1 MPLNNLKLSEQSPHK
16 FWQQQPRDLLQNPLL
31 QKDIWLVKED
41 LGLSTPAHRSLR
53 TINFSSI
60 TNDWF
65 KLCLKLYTLL
75 RTKSGC
81 AVATVHRGVVI
92 LTKFFNFLRGES
104 VQDFNQIDNRIF
116 EAYEYHLVGK
126 LKLRP
131 RTVESHLSK
140 LAIFFDTC
148 RLEGWFEVNTYWF
161 KGKRPGQNRLLKNA
175 EIEYIPEEVWNQLD
189 HSLKYLPEPIQ
200 RMVIL
205 LRCTGVRV
213 GELCNLPFDCLRKRG
228 DQWRLRFTTE
238 KYDLEDELPIVM
250 PDLVAIIKEQ
260 QEYIKQQFGGS
271 YNKLFCG
278 NCVGKQCSRRS
289 TAEIH
294 QLVFYPKP
302 EVMSWSSFR
311 NWLNRLAKMCQIKTK
326 EGQLWHFRSHQFR
339 RTVATVMTNAGV
351 RDLIIQKY
359 LRHRSP
365 RMLLYYQHF
374 LKQAMQSEYEEL
386 LREKKYVDISG
397 KVVANHKPSNPL
409 TELMR
414 RKMYQITTQYG
425 ECHRPILKSPC
436 QTVNACWRCQ
446 HWRTSTDDLPALKDD
461 LERVD
466 QELET
471 ARKLGMRRQKQGL
484 EEDRN
489 NLLNCIEGLEGMNG

>member
-1 MPLNNLKLSEQSPHK
+1 MSLNNQKLIEESLAK
-16 FWQQQPRDLLQNPLL
+16 VGQQEPRELLQNPLL

-41 LGLSTPAHRSLR
+41 LGLSIPAHRSLR
-53 TINFSSI
+53 TINFTPI

-81 AVATVHRGVVI
+81 AAATVHRGVVI
-92 LTKFFNFLRGES
+92 LTRFFNFLRGQS
-104 VQDFNQIDNRIF
+104 VDDFDQIDNQIF
-116 EAYEYHLVGK
+116 EAYEYHLVGE

-131 RTVESHLSK
+131 RTVESHLSN

-161 KGKRPGQNRLLKNA
+161 KGKKYHHNRIPKNA
-175 EIEYIPEEVWNQLD
+175 EIEYIPESVWNQLD
-189 HSLKYLPEPIQ
+189 QNLKYLPEPIQ

-213 GELCNLPFDCLRKRG
+213 GELCNLPLDCLRKRG
-228 DQWRLRFTTE
+228 DQWRIRFTTE

-250 PDLVAIIKEQ
+250 PELVAVIKEQ
-260 QEYIKQQFGGS
+260 QEYIKQQFGES
-271 YNKLFCG
+271 YDKLFCG
-278 NCVGKQCSRRS
+278 NRTGKQCSRRS

-302 EVMSWSSFR
+302 EVMSWGSFN
-311 NWLNRLAKMCQIKTK
+311 NWLNRLAKMCEIRTK
-326 EGQLWHFRSHQFR
+326 DGRLWHFRSHQFR

-365 RMLLYYQHF
+365 RMLLHYQHF

-397 KVVANHKPSNPL
+397 KVVAKHKPTNPL

-414 RKMYQITTQYG
+414 RKLYQITTQYG
-425 ECHRPILKSPC
+425 ECHRPILKSKC

-446 HWRTSTDDLPALKDD
+446 HWRTSTDDLPYLKDD
-461 LERVD
+461 LKRVER
-466 QELET
+466 ELET
-471 ARKLGMRRQKQGL
+471 ALQLGMMRQKQGL

-489 NLLNCIEGLEGMNG
+489 NLLNCIKGLEGIDG